1 MSVSEKKSLIEA
13 DHHQLSIQRQ
23 CELIGLPCSSYY
35 RKIKNGQET
44 PENIEIMRL
53 IDEEYT
59 KHPFY
64 GTRQMRNYLRRQG
77 FKVNR
82 KRVQRLMQKMGLQSI
97 APKPNTSKPAP
108 GHKIYPYLVR
118 GIDVTCPNQVWCS
131 DLTYIR
137 MAGGFVYLTAVMDW
151 HSRYVLSWEISVT
164 MDSEFCVSTLER
176 ALRCYDNPTIFNTDQ
191 GSQYTSQEFTGTLK
205 EHDIQISMDG
215 KGRAMDN
222 IFIER
227 LWRSVKYEEV
237 YLKEYQSVEEL
248 RKALK
253 QYFEFYNHQR
263 PHQSFDGQTPA
274 EIYFNRSEKLVEM
287 PMAA

>member
-1 MSVSEKKSLIEA
+1 MSVSEKKRLIEA
-13 DHHQLSIQRQ
+13 DHPQLSIQGQ
-23 CELIGLPCSSYY
+23 CELVGLPCSSYY
-35 RKIKNGQET
+35 RKNKNGQEC
-44 PENIEIMRL
+44 PENLELMRL

-59 KHPFY
+59 NHPFY

-108 GHKIYPYLVR
+108 DHKVYPYLLR
-118 GIDVTCPNQVWCS
+118 GLDVTGPNQVWCS
-131 DLTYIR
+131 DITYIR

-176 ALRCYDNPTIFNTDQ
+176 ALRCYDNPLIFNTDQ
-191 GSQYTSQEFTGTLK
+191 GSQYTSHEFTGTLK
-205 EHDIQISMDG
+205 DYGIQISMDG

-248 RKALK
+248 REALK
-253 QYFEFYNHQR
+253 HYFEFYNHQR

-274 EIYFNRSEKLVEM
+274 EVYFNRSEKQDELAL
-287 PMAA
+287 AA